1 MARYTNLFVSVLP
14 VNNLRESLPGVL
26 QSCGLHLV
34 YQDGD
39 YMMAKERPG
48 MVSFSKLATVE
59 VLIGSTDDSTD
70 DSEFMTQQTASTV
83 NLVVKNEELPLKD
96 NNHCHRVFQ
105 QVNQAIESK
114 AS

>member
-14 VNNLRESLPGVL
+14 ANNLREFIPDVL
-26 QSCGLHLV
+26 LSCGLHLV

-48 MVSFSKLATVE
+48 LVSYSKLATVE
-59 VLIGSTDDSTD
+59 VLIGSTDKT
-70 DSEFMTQQTASTV
+70 EFQTQDPAATV
-83 NLVVKNEELPLKD
+83 NLVVKNEELPLKT

-105 QVNQAIESK
+105 QVNQAIESI

>member
-14 VNNLRESLPGVL
+14 ACNLREALPDVL
-26 QSCGLHLV
+26 QSCGLHMV

-48 MVSFSKLATVE
+48 RVSYSQLATVE
-59 VLIGSTDDSTD
+59 VLIGSAETVEPITRKN
-70 DSEFMTQQTASTV
+70 ATV
-83 NLVVKNEELPLKD
+83 NLVVKNEELPLQT
-96 NNHCHRVFQ
+96 NNHCHKVFQ
-105 QVNQAIESK
+105 LVNQALESK

>member
-14 VNNLRESLPGVL
+14 VNNLRESLPDVL

-34 YQDGD
+34 YQDRD

-48 MVSFSKLATVE
+48 MVSYSQLATVE
-59 VLIGSTDDSTD
+59 VLLSSTEKTELVPQNST
-70 DSEFMTQQTASTV
+70 ATV
-83 NLVVKNEELPLKD
+83 NLVVKNEELPLKA
-96 NNHCHRVFQ
+96 NNHCHKVFQ
-105 QVNQAIESK
+105 LVNQDIERK

>member
-14 VNNLRESLPGVL
+14 AHNLRESLPDVL

-48 MVSFSKLATVE
+48 GVSYSQLATVE
-59 VLIGSTDDSTD
+59 VLISSADDTRVLPQ
-70 DSEFMTQQTASTV
+70 DSSATV
-83 NLVVKNEELPLKD
+83 NLVVKNEELPLKT
-96 NNHCHRVFQ
+96 NNHCHKIFQ
-105 QVNQAIESK
+105 IVNQAIESK

>member
-1 MARYTNLFVSVLP
+1 MARYTNLFVSVLSA
-14 VNNLRESLPGVL
+14 NNLRESLPDVL

-48 MVSFSKLATVE
+48 IVSYSQLATVE
-59 VLIGSTDDSTD
+59 VLIGSTDKNELVAEDP
-70 DSEFMTQQTASTV
+70 AATV
-83 NLVVKNEELPLKD
+83 NLVVKNEELPLKT
-96 NNHCHRVFQ
+96 NNHCHKVFQ
-105 QVNQAIESK
+105 LVNQAIESK

>member
-14 VNNLRESLPGVL
+14 ANNLRESLLDVL
-26 QSCGLHLV
+26 QSCDLHLV

-48 MVSFSKLATVE
+48 LVSYSQLATVE
-59 VLIGSTDDSTD
+59 VLIGSTDET
-70 DSEFMTQQTASTV
+70 ELVTQNPAATV
-83 NLVVKNEELPLKD
+83 NLVVKNEELPLKV

>member
-1 MARYTNLFVSVLP
+1 MARYTNLFVSILP
-14 VNNLRESLPGVL
+14 ANNLRESLPDVL

-48 MVSFSKLATVE
+48 IVSYSQLATVE
-59 VLIGSTDDSTD
+59 VLIGSTDETELVTRDP
-70 DSEFMTQQTASTV
+70 AATV
-83 NLVVKNEELPLKD
+83 NLVVKNEELPLKT
-96 NNHCHRVFQ
+96 NNHCHKVFQ
-105 QVNQAIESK
+105 LVNQAIEKK

>member
-14 VNNLRESLPGVL
+14 ANNLRESLPDVL

-48 MVSFSKLATVE
+48 MVSYSQLATVE
-59 VLIGSTDDSTD
+59 VLISSNEET
-70 DSEFMTQQTASTV
+70 EVMTQDPASTV
-83 NLVVKNEELPLKD
+83 NLVVKNEELPLKT
-96 NNHCHRVFQ
+96 NNHCHKVFQ
-105 QVNQAIESK
+105 LVNQAIERK

>member
-14 VNNLRESLPGVL
+14 ANNLRESLPDVL

-48 MVSFSKLATVE
+48 IVSYSQLATVE
-59 VLIGSTDDSTD
+59 VLIGSTDKT
-70 DSEFMTQQTASTV
+70 ELMTQDPAATV
-83 NLVVKNEELPLKD
+83 NLVVKNEELPLKT
-96 NNHCHRVFQ
+96 NNHCHKVFQ
-105 QVNQAIESK
+105 LVNRAIERK

>member
-14 VNNLRESLPGVL
+14 ANNLRESLPGVL

-59 VLIGSTDDSTD
+59 VLIGSTDET
-70 DSEFMTQQTASTV
+70 EFMTKDTASTV
-83 NLVVKNEELPLKD
+83 NLVVKNEELPLKA

>member
-14 VNNLRESLPGVL
+14 ANNLRESLPGVL
-26 QSCGLHLV
+26 RSCGLHLV

-59 VLIGSTDDSTD
+59 VLIGSTDDA
-70 DSEFMTQQTASTV
+70 ELITQQRASTV

-96 NNHCHRVFQ
+96 NNHCHRIFQ
-105 QVNQAIESK
+105 QVNQAIESR

>member
-14 VNNLRESLPGVL
+14 VRNLRESLADIL

-39 YMMAKERPG
+39 YLMAKERPG
-48 MVSFSKLATVE
+48 MVSYSQLATVE
-59 VLIGSTDDSTD
+59 VLIGSTDET
-70 DSEFMTQQTASTV
+70 ELVTQDPAATV
-83 NLVVKNEELPLKD
+83 NLVVKNEELPLKT
-96 NNHCHRVFQ
+96 NNHCHKIFQ
-105 QVNQAIESK
+105 LVNQAIERK

>member
-14 VNNLRESLPGVL
+14 ANNLREYLPVVL

-48 MVSFSKLATVE
+48 MVTFSQLATVE
-59 VLIGSTDDSTD
+59 ILIGSTEEIEPV
-70 DSEFMTQQTASTV
+70 SESTASTV
-83 NLVVKNEELPLKD
+83 NLVVKNEELPLKA

-105 QVNQAIESK
+105 QVNQALEST

>member
-14 VNNLRESLPGVL
+14 ANNLRQSLPDVL
-26 QSCGLHLV
+26 QSCGLRLV

-48 MVSFSKLATVE
+48 MVSYSQLATVE
-59 VLIGSTDDSTD
+59 VLIDSTEEAKRVD
-70 DSEFMTQQTASTV
+70 QDTTATV
-83 NLVVKNEELPLKD
+83 NLVVKNEELPLKT
-96 NNHCHRVFQ
+96 NNHCHKVFQ
-105 QVNQAIESK
+105 LVNRAIERK

>member
-14 VNNLRESLPGVL
+14 ANNLRQSLPDVL

-48 MVSFSKLATVE
+48 MVSYSKLATVE
-59 VLIGSTDDSTD
+59 VLIGSTDKT
-70 DSEFMTQQTASTV
+70 EFVTQDAASTV
-83 NLVVKNEELPLKD
+83 NLVVKNEELPLKV
-96 NNHCHRVFQ
+96 NNHCHKVFQ
-105 QVNQAIESK
+105 QVNQALESK

>member
-14 VNNLRESLPGVL
+14 PNNLRESLPDVL

-48 MVSFSKLATVE
+48 MVSFSELATVE
-59 VLIGSTDDSTD
+59 VLISSTD
-70 DSEFMTQQTASTV
+70 DSELMTQQRASTV
-83 NLVVKNEELPLKD
+83 NLVVKNEELPLKA

>member
-14 VNNLRESLPGVL
+14 ANNLRKSLLDVL
-26 QSCGLHLV
+26 QACDLHLV

-48 MVSFSKLATVE
+48 LVSYSQLATVE
-59 VLIGSTDDSTD
+59 VLIGSTDET
-70 DSEFMTQQTASTV
+70 ELVTQNPAATV
-83 NLVVKNEELPLKD
+83 NLVVKNEELPLRV
-96 NNHCHRVFQ
+96 NNHCHQVFQ
-105 QVNQAIESK
+105 QVNQAIENK

>member
-14 VNNLRESLPGVL
+14 ANNLRESLPDVL

-48 MVSFSKLATVE
+48 MVSYSQLATVE
-59 VLIGSTDDSTD
+59 VLIGSTDHDETVAEDS
-70 DSEFMTQQTASTV
+70 AATV
-83 NLVVKNEELPLKD
+83 NLVVKNEELPLKI
-96 NNHCHRVFQ
+96 NNHCHKIFQ
-105 QVNQAIESK
+105 LVNQAIERK

>member
-14 VNNLRESLPGVL
+14 ANNLRESLPDVL

-48 MVSFSKLATVE
+48 MVAFSKLATVE
-59 VLIGSTDDSTD
+59 VLIGSTDET
-70 DSEFMTQQTASTV
+70 EFMTQDTASTV
-83 NLVVKNEELPLKD
+83 NLVVKNEELPLTA

-105 QVNQAIESK
+105 QVNQAIENK